1 MWEGG
6 QVNAFFT
13 RYWVLWKHSES
24 VTHYHST
31 VKCPV
36 RGLRRIEE
44 FLTSKSLQVFH
55 RTVEIQSFPATGDYI
70 SVESEQTSIHTT
82 AMWAP
87 LLALWKEGERS
98 MQASCLP
105 YLCKFSIKH
114 SMKMLY
120 KSIFFA
126 SCRIV
131 MLQQL
136 NTQADSLWMLCQL
149 PHRGWLLEVISTPR
163 IGLDSHRATREV
175 L

>member
-1 MWEGG
+1 MP
-6 QVNAFFT
+6 
-13 RYWVLWKHSES
+13 SE
-24 VTHYHST
+24 
-31 VKCPV
+31 
-36 RGLRRIEE
+36 RIEKDWRV
-44 FLTSKSLQVFH
+44 FNQQVPPGLS
-55 RTVEIQSFPATGDYI
+55 QNSGDSVI
-70 SVESEQTSIHTT
+70 SSHWWLHVSVESEQTSIHTT

-98 MQASCLP
+98 MRVGCLP
-105 YLCKFSIKH
+105 CFCKFSTKH
-114 SMKMLY
+114 SIKMLY

-136 NTQADSLWMLCQL
+136 NTQADSLWVLCQL
-149 PHRGWLLEVISTPR
+149 PHCGWLLEVISTPR